1 MSVSQAP
8 QLGYPS
14 RTFRWR
20 VRRTV
25 PGGTDS
31 DLPGLLGPR
40 HHLSFWRVG
49 MTCASRAIPSVPPF
63 PPNRFNL
70 AKSDWTSTSSSL
82 AQCPLPPLET
92 NKSRSTLVT
101 GRNLPSVTVVS
112 REPSLRSNASRSG
125 PVRRIAG
132 NQERSSRYICPA
144 GSVMVSDT
152 DDRACVSNSLPVL
165 IPTSLG
171 SRVALLF
178 GSSKGQ
184 LPVCGVSYR

>member
-1 MSVSQAP
+1 
-8 QLGYPS
+8 
-14 RTFRWR
+14 
-20 VRRTV
+20 
-25 PGGTDS
+25 
-31 DLPGLLGPR
+31 
-40 HHLSFWRVG
+40 

-82 AQCPLPPLET
+82 AQCPLPSLGF

-112 REPSLRSNASRSG
+112 REPSLRSNTSRSG

-132 NQERSSRYICPA
+132 NQERSCRYICPA
-144 GSVMVSDT
+144 GSVMVLNT

-165 IPTSLG
+165 IPVTLFEGDTSV
-171 SRVALLF
+171 RLLE
-178 GSSKGQ
+178 GAATGLRRK
-184 LPVCGVSYR
+184 LPVSDPIGSQAAKSQFKPF